1 MVQSMDA
8 ADGVGSITSCNSQND
23 SDTIVISDTSIIC
36 LSPPTH
42 DMNLSSKRR
51 TNSNNINMM
60 HVLTTLLLLSITST
74 TVNAGKENDPLVC
87 SCSPREFYFKL
98 ALSATCP
105 SLPPPFPPNDVF
117 GAGVNDYTCSIGPEP
132 IPDEDS
138 KQAAVVGEDVRR
150 RRLQEEEARQIEFG
164 QVSPSDDWIV
174 PEIIDPE
181 PVVIDSIQFLEVDTL
196 FNVINQDP
204 AYVRGQNFVNGDI
217 FNYTSISDTAWARN
231 EKFPGGINMVLRG
244 KNAAGE
250 RVRNVFTVTYT
261 NECGVPTFDVGDAIG
276 WVVIDSFIPASDESC
291 GARSSFPTPA
301 GGPPADEP
309 TREPSSFSYD
319 YFDSLKSGKSHKTGK
334 ANKAGKLMKSK
345 ATGQYEGSGK
355 APKKRVSEP
364 VRGLRV
370 DAVLAVMDLDHDAD
384 VSRNTMT
391 KKTTSRQTNGRARGQ
406 QSKQLR

>member
-1 MVQSMDA
+1 MDA
-8 ADGVGSITSCNSQND
+8 ADGVDSITSCNSQND

-42 DMNLSSKRR
+42 DMNSSSKRR

-276 WVVIDSFIPASDESC
+276 WVVIVS
-291 GARSSFPTPA
+291 GSS
-301 GGPPADEP
+301 
-309 TREPSSFSYD
+309 SS
-319 YFDSLKSGKSHKTGK
+319 
-334 ANKAGKLMKSK
+334 
-345 ATGQYEGSGK
+345 
-355 APKKRVSEP
+355 
-364 VRGLRV
+364 LRV
-370 DAVLAVMDLDHDAD
+370 VWHHVIEQCLSLISHL
-384 VSRNTMT
+384 TML
-391 KKTTSRQTNGRARGQ
+391 SHSPPSN
-406 QSKQLR
+406 